1 VHKSSLF
8 YGASNNISPRGASGA
23 ADNLSALFSKASLS
37 LSGAHF
43 NIKNFFSA
51 RLGIIKRVN
60 QFCIFFSMSSLKS
73 RLFHIE
79 KDKHAYILCCYLGG
93 IFSQRARTA
102 AIARNEGIFSRAHYF
117 ISYGAQK
124 FPHALKC
131 IFARDAAAAAAVTER
146 GKMLYSH
153 YSDSE
158 VEHPRRAVALIAH
171 DCDTLQRYTSGL
183 HQIKVTCTKKTV
195 CSQFCVSF
203 PSDTR

>member
-1 VHKSSLF
+1 MHKSSLF
-8 YGASNNISPRGASGA
+8 YGASNNISPHGASGA

-37 LSGAHF
+37 AGAHF

-93 IFSQRARTA
+93 IFSQQRARTA

-146 GKMLYSH
+146 QN
-153 YSDSE
+153 
-158 VEHPRRAVALIAH
+158 ALFS
-171 DCDTLQRYTSGL
+171 L
-183 HQIKVTCTKKTV
+183 
-195 CSQFCVSF
+195 F
-203 PSDTR
+203 